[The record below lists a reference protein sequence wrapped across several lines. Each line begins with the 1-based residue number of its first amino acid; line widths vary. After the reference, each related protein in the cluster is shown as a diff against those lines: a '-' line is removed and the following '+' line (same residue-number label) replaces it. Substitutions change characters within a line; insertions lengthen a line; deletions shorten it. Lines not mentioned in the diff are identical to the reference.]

1 MSCNDL
7 LIFSL
12 EERYE
17 GLACFSKNDK
27 YGFINRSGDIVIKPT
42 YHSLWGFH
50 NGLSAFWLGADEPM
64 GFINKNGD
72 VVIENK
78 YQSVGDF
85 CDELA
90 VFTNDDLSGYINRQG
105 EEIIK
110 NVFGTTYDFKNGLG
124 RVTTVEGEWGYINNQ
139 GKWIYKPQNFNLW

>member
-1 MSCNDL
+1 
-7 LIFSL
+7 
-12 EERYE
+12 
-17 GLACFSKNDK
+17 
-27 YGFINRSGDIVIKPT
+27 
-42 YHSLWGFH
+42 
-50 NGLSAFWLGADEPM
+50 M

-139 GKWIYKPQNFNLW
+139 